1 MSGCCGYVTGLW
13 HCIWSWSRLRWVC
26 QPTSASP
33 LGSSPYLLQPSQ
45 HRGTVSATHESAQM
59 RTQEDARF
67 KNVFLSYML
76 HADTQLRSCVH
87 PGVPPQSNGIR
98 MELPGQVKYKLFPPL
113 PPSPLS
119 KDTDG
124 ICLIRDTISFWH
136 CSKPEPSKCGVGARM
151 NNMWHVISLTKASD
165 SF

>member
-1 MSGCCGYVTGLW
+1 MSGCCWYVTCLW
-13 HCIWSWSRLRWVC
+13 HCIWSWSRLRWVG

-76 HADTQLRSCVH
+76 HAATQLRSCVH

-98 MELPGQVKYKLFPPL
+98 MELPGQVKYKLFQPL
-113 PPSPLS
+113 PPPFQRTLMVSVWSAIPSVFDIAPSQSP
-119 KDTDG
+119 
-124 ICLIRDTISFWH
+124 
-136 CSKPEPSKCGVGARM
+136 PNVE
-151 NNMWHVISLTKASD
+151 
-165 SF
+165 